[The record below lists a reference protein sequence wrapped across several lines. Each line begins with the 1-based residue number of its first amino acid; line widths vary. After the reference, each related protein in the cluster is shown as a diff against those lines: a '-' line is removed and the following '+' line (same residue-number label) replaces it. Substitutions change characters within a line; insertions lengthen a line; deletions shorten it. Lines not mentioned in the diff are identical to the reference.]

1 MKGFDDNISGLV
13 SRKLNL
19 KEAALEMRGA
29 TICVALFQTTRV
41 AETVRMT
48 GGEFGYTREMEVDR

>member
-1 MKGFDDNISGLV
+1 VKGLDDNISGLV

-19 KEAALEMRGA
+19 KEAAFEVKGA
-29 TICVALFQTTRV
+29 TICVALFKTPGVTD
-41 AETVRMT
+41 TVRMT